1 MELNASI
8 FLNLVLLH
16 EFDLQSVFKYSIFRN
31 WDSFK
36 DLKHVLVVYFFT
48 TKQVVS
54 SSY

>member
-8 FLNLVLLH
+8 LLNSVLLH
-16 EFDLQSVFKYSIFRN
+16 EFDLQSVFKSSIFRN

-36 DLKHVLVVYFFT
+36 DLKHVLVVYLLT